1 MDKKV
6 ATRYIPI
13 GLMLFALFF
22 GAGNL
27 IFPAS
32 MGQNA
37 GVNVW
42 YALIGF
48 CITGVGGRA
57 RSSALWAVFHD
68 CGVLGD
74 WSLLCYSA
82 YWNGRFRDRRQSLLG

>member
-27 IFPAS
+27 IFS
-32 MGQNA
+32 
-37 GVNVW
+37 
-42 YALIGF
+42 GF
-48 CITGVGGRA
+48 HG
-57 RSSALWAVFHD
+57 SE
-68 CGVLGD
+68 
-74 WSLLCYSA
+74 
-82 YWNGRFRDRRQSLLG
+82 RRR